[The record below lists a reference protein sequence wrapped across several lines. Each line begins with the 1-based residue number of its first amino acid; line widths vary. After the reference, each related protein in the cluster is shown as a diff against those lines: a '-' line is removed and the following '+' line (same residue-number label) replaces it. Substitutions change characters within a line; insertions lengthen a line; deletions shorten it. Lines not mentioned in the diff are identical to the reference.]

1 MTTVDLLTGR
11 VGVVMQNRPVVSMSS
26 WMAEAVRVCSAEGKG
41 LQVVTPAHAR
51 LTLPLRLAL
60 NGPDCRW
67 VVTGADGGF
76 FDGLS
81 GAVLDW
87 DGERFAPNGARRGHE
102 RHDGSFLVVDA
113 IVRHTAYDTLTLG
126 VAAQTLCESLG
137 GPPVGWGTSEPAA
150 NPWDVE
156 ALTGVCRDRAPQGTW
171 LVFAGEESVVGT
183 MTVTRTDAGVQES
196 ITVGAPAGAD
206 ARGAAERLAAGFSLV
221 SVVAQ
226 RVPGRDDL
234 TVGAAECGPPVPV
247 GLGLGPEV
255 AVELG
260 ELGWFDLDEGPAG
273 WDELARIVARYR
285 GAEGAV

>member
-1 MTTVDLLTGR
+1 MTTVDLLTER

-26 WMAEAVRVCSAEGKG
+26 WTAEAVRACSAEGKG
-41 LQVVTPAHAR
+41 LQVVTPAHSR

-60 NGPDCRW
+60 HGPDCRW
-67 VVTGADGGF
+67 VVTGPDGGF

-81 GAVLDW
+81 GAGLAW
-87 DGERFAPNGARRGHE
+87 DGERFAPTGTRRRGGG
-102 RHDGSFLVVDA
+102 DGSFLVVNA
-113 IVRHTAYDTLTLG
+113 VVRHTAYDTLMLG

-156 ALTGVCRDRAPQGTW
+156 ALTELCRGRAPGGTW
-171 LVFAGEESVVGT
+171 LVFAGEEPVVGT
-183 MTVTRTDAGVQES
+183 MTVTRTDGGVQES
-196 ITVGAPAGAD
+196 ITVGARDGAD

-255 AVELG
+255 AVEFG
-260 ELGWFDLDEGPAG
+260 AMGWFDLEEGPAG
-273 WDELARIVARYR
+273 WDELARIVSRYR